1 MGKKILSITRVV
13 VTRCTDEPETLYDWY
28 RDRGPMEG
36 SMKDCKL
43 VLKSKQ
49 LSDHRF

>member
-1 MGKKILSITRVV
+1 MGKKKLSSTGFVV
-13 VTRCTDEPETLYDWY
+13 ARCTDEPETLYDWY
-28 RDRGPMEG
+28 LDRYPMEG